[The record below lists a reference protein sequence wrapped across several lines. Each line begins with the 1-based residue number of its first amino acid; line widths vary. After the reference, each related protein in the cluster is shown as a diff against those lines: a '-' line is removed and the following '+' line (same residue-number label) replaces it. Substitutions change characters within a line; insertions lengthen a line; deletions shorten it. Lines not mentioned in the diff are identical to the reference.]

1 MLVRFAQQTITPRAI
16 QPGGKW
22 RRLPSAPVARAISPH
37 TQVRCLNSV
46 MASGCGWICLRQ
58 ITFVPN
64 ACGQIARA
72 TDGCVLSPRSGHRN
86 PAGFACGKLRSC
98 RTLAG
103 RLPALRMAASFRPG
117 PVVETRLDLPCG
129 KLRSCRTPGRAPL
142 GGSASPTRTGE
153 RGQAVLVPTGLCS
166 QPFLS
171 LGKESADPIWADGFF
186 CAFSFLQADLPWS
199 PHLFRVSGVQDL
211 PQPIRILSQEEGLM
225 DNERARNR
233 VSSV

>member
-1 MLVRFAQQTITPRAI
+1 
-16 QPGGKW
+16 
-22 RRLPSAPVARAISPH
+22 
-37 TQVRCLNSV
+37 
-46 MASGCGWICLRQ
+46 MALGCGWICLRQ
-58 ITFVPN
+58 IAFVPN

-86 PAGFACGKLRSC
+86 PAGFACGKLRSF

-103 RLPALRMAASFRPG
+103 RLPALRMAASFYPG
-117 PVVETRLDLPCG
+117 YVTGTRLDLPAANCVRTERLRADCPRYGWLRPFTPVRSSEPGWICLRQIAFVPNACGQIARATDGCVLSPRSRRRNPAGFACG
-129 KLRSCRTPGRAPL
+129 KLRSFRTPGRAPL

-186 CAFSFLQADLPWS
+186 FAR
-199 PHLFRVSGVQDL
+199 FRFFRRTCLG
-211 PQPIRILSQEEGLM
+211 
-225 DNERARNR
+225 AR
-233 VSSV
+233 VYFG